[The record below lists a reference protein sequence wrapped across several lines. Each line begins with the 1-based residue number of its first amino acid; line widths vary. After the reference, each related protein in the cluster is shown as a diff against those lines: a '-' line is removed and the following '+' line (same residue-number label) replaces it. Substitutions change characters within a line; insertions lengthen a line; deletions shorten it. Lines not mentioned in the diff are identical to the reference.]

1 MLKNSGYGY
10 SDYGM
15 FNSTWTCIGPTSRL
29 GLINNLTIVYYL
41 QCVKV
46 VTVSVCQHTCV
57 HAFACVRA
65 CLSIIACG

>member
-15 FNSTWTCIGPTSRL
+15 FNSIWTCIGPTSRL
-29 GLINNLTIVYYL
+29 DLINILTIVYYL

-46 VTVSVCQHTCV
+46 
-57 HAFACVRA
+57 
-65 CLSIIACG
+65 